1 MNKVEITYNYGTRH
15 ALDRTRP
22 TEPEAARTRLNTGNA
37 AFASLLEGLTD
48 VGAVR
53 RRVVDV
59 DIEDLG
65 MVAGEPGVPRQRPF
79 AAVLGCSDAR
89 VPVELVFSVGPN
101 DLFVVRV
108 AGNGLGGDVLGSLK
122 YAIDHLD
129 SIKLVVVLGHSGCGA
144 LTAAVDLFLQPA
156 GYLSLATS
164 HALRG
169 LLDRQLI
176 VVQACARQLA
186 RTFGADVTERPGYRT
201 ALIETSVASNAALSA
216 YTVQQEM
223 SRMSPDGP
231 RAVFGVYLLQSH
243 AVWAPRIDGAG
254 SSGLAYPPHDQASF
268 MAFGDAMVASD
279 RIASLL
285 T

>member
-1 MNKVEITYNYGTRH
+1 MDKLEITYRYGTPDAPDH
-15 ALDRTRP
+15 TRP
-22 TEPEAARTRLNTGNA
+22 TEPEAARTRLNTGNT
-37 AFASLLEGLTD
+37 AFASLLKGLSDT
-48 VGAVR
+48 GATR

-59 DIEDLG
+59 DVEDLG

-122 YAIDHLD
+122 YAVDHLD
-129 SIKLVVVLGHSGCGA
+129 SIQLVVVLGHSGCGA

-176 VVQACARQLA
+176 VVQTCARQLA
-186 RTFGADVTERPGYRT
+186 RAFGATVTERPGYRA
-201 ALIETSVASNAALSA
+201 ALIETSVAANAALSA
-216 YTVQQEM
+216 YTIQQEM
-223 SRMSPDGP
+223 SRMNPDRP

-243 AVWAPRIDGAG
+243 EVWAPRIDASG
-254 SSGLAYPPHDQASF
+254 STGLTYPPHDQASF
-268 MAFGDAMVASD
+268 VAFGDAMVASD